1 MRIPFRDL
9 SLRHKLGWM
18 NFAVLLLGGLLISV
32 LLGAHSWL
40 TQREDLLRHAE
51 TVARVLAQNAVPA
64 ILFEDARGAN
74 EVLNALDRYPEVMLA
89 QLTTTDGRLFAR
101 YQRPAL
107 AERST
112 LSRIER
118 ALPFAEYSLLVKV
131 SAESQSQPVAS
142 LELTIDL
149 WPTYGRVY
157 AAMAAIVL
165 LVIAVCIALLLLQSR
180 IVARMLE
187 PVGRLLVGMQRVSE
201 TADYQQR
208 VEVESRDEIGQI
220 TQSFND
226 MMGLIEERDQA
237 MEHLALHD
245 TLTGLNNR
253 HYMRMRARLPALA
266 PGESCALLYL
276 DVDNFKNINDNLDH
290 NFGDRVLAALAGR
303 LVSAA
308 PPDAL
313 LVRFGGDEFVVCLQH
328 VLDASQAQSMAQQ
341 LSAAINAP
349 MTIQGRELSISVS
362 VGIAL
367 APQHGNSYDEL
378 LQKAD
383 AAMHVAK
390 NNGRDEIQMWH
401 SGISQQANDRFLLEA
416 DLRTALANDQLSVAY
431 QPIIDLR
438 DGRVIGMEA
447 LARWLH
453 PQRGWISPTEFV
465 PIAEDSG
472 LIVSIGAWILE
483 QACRQAR
490 QWHAQFGP
498 LFLAVNVSG
507 RQFRDPDLVAKV
519 QAICQLT
526 HMPFDLLHLE
536 VTESTLM
543 QDTMSASKVMQGLVA
558 LGIKLSLDDF
568 GTGYSS
574 LAYLKRFPLQKLKI
588 DKSFIHELPRNPD
601 DGAIVKAI
609 VSLGRALNM
618 QVLAEGIE
626 TESHE
631 RVLVAMGCDQGQGFY
646 YSKPIWARDFEQF
659 VFSRHQS
666 LKSLRN
672 DTSEPR

>member
-1 MRIPFRDL
+1 MRTPFRDL

-18 NFAVLLLGGLLISV
+18 NFSVLLLGGLLISL

-40 TQREDLLRHAE
+40 TQREDLLRHSE

-237 MEHLALHD
+237 MEHLALYD

-308 PPDAL
+308 PPDTL

>member
-1 MRIPFRDL
+1 MRTPFRDL

-18 NFAVLLLGGLLISV
+18 NFAVLLLGGLLISA

-51 TVARVLAQNAVPA
+51 TVARVLAQNTVPA
-64 ILFEDARGAN
+64 VLFEDIQSAN
-74 EVLNALDRYPEVMLA
+74 EVLSALDQYPEVMLA
-89 QLTTTDGRLFAR
+89 QLSLPNGRVFAS
-101 YQRPAL
+101 YQR
-107 AERST
+107 AEAAEQSS
-112 LSRIER
+112 LNWIER
-118 ALPFAEYSLLVKV
+118 ALPFADYRLVVRV
-131 SAESQSQPVAS
+131 SAESQAQAIAR
-142 LELTIDL
+142 LDLTIDL

-157 AAMAAIVL
+157 TAMAAILL
-165 LVIAVCIALLLLQSR
+165 LVLAVCIALLLVQSSV
-180 IVARMLE
+180 VARMLA
-187 PVGRLLVGMQRVSE
+187 PVGRLLLGMQRVSE

-237 MEHLALHD
+237 MEHLALYD
-245 TLTGLNNR
+245 TLTGLHNR
-253 HYMRMRARLPALA
+253 HYMRMRARLPELTA
-266 PGESCALLYL
+266 GESCALLYL

-308 PPDAL
+308 PPDTL

-328 VLDASQAQSMAQQ
+328 LLNEAHAQRVAQE
-341 LSAAINAP
+341 LRAAINAP
-349 MTIQGRELSISVS
+349 MAIQGRELSISVS

-367 APQHGNSYDEL
+367 APQHGSSYDEL

-416 DLRTALANDQLSVAY
+416 DLRMALANDQLSVAY
-431 QPIIDLR
+431 QPIIDLV

-453 PQRGWISPTEFV
+453 PQRGWISPTEFI

-472 LIVSIGAWILE
+472 LIVPIGAWILE

-507 RQFRDPDLVAKV
+507 RQFRDPELVANV
-519 QAICQLT
+519 QAISTRT

-543 QDTMSASKVMQGLVA
+543 QDTVSASKVMQGLVA

-588 DKSFIHELPRNPD
+588 DKSFIKDLPRNSD

-631 RVLVAMGCDQGQGFY
+631 RALAAMGCDQGQGFY
-646 YSKPIWARDFEQF
+646 YSQPLWARDFEQF

-666 LKSLRN
+666 LKSVRN

>member
-1 MRIPFRDL
+1 
-9 SLRHKLGWM
+9 
-18 NFAVLLLGGLLISV
+18 LGGLLISL

-40 TQREDLLRHAE
+40 TQREDLLRHSE

-237 MEHLALHD
+237 MEHLALYD

-308 PPDAL
+308 PPDTL

>member
-1 MRIPFRDL
+1 
-9 SLRHKLGWM
+9 
-18 NFAVLLLGGLLISV
+18 
-32 LLGAHSWL
+32 
-40 TQREDLLRHAE
+40 
-51 TVARVLAQNAVPA
+51 
-64 ILFEDARGAN
+64 
-74 EVLNALDRYPEVMLA
+74 
-89 QLTTTDGRLFAR
+89 
-101 YQRPAL
+101 
-107 AERST
+107 
-112 LSRIER
+112 
-118 ALPFAEYSLLVKV
+118 
-131 SAESQSQPVAS
+131 
-142 LELTIDL
+142 
-149 WPTYGRVY
+149 
-157 AAMAAIVL
+157 
-165 LVIAVCIALLLLQSR
+165 
-180 IVARMLE
+180 
-187 PVGRLLVGMQRVSE
+187 
-201 TADYQQR
+201 
-208 VEVESRDEIGQI
+208 
-220 TQSFND
+220 
-226 MMGLIEERDQA
+226 
-237 MEHLALHD
+237 
-245 TLTGLNNR
+245 
-253 HYMRMRARLPALA
+253 
-266 PGESCALLYL
+266 
-276 DVDNFKNINDNLDH
+276 
-290 NFGDRVLAALAGR
+290 
-303 LVSAA
+303 
-308 PPDAL
+308 
-313 LVRFGGDEFVVCLQH
+313 
-328 VLDASQAQSMAQQ
+328 
-341 LSAAINAP
+341 
-349 MTIQGRELSISVS
+349 
-362 VGIAL
+362 
-367 APQHGNSYDEL
+367 
-378 LQKAD
+378 
-383 AAMHVAK
+383 
-390 NNGRDEIQMWH
+390 MWH

-631 RVLVAMGCDQGQGFY
+631 RVLAAMGCDQGQGFY